1 MENWHTYLT
10 GASKERQQERRG
22 RWLTSLALLVI
33 GALVVTILLFL
44 IAKGVRLFT
53 TGEGKLTEFFFS
65 PTWAPGAGVFGA
77 APMIVTSLIVT
88 VVAGLIGL
96 PFALAVALAVT
107 EILPPVA
114 KKLLQPVIEL
124 LVGIPSV
131 VYGLVGLTVIVPAV
145 RQLVGGTGF
154 GLVAAVGVLY
164 LMIMPTMTSMAIEA
178 LQAVPKQ
185 QRQASAGLPPGGLA
199 GRAGRDFN
207 GDDLRDGPR
216 LWGSLSG
223 PNGDWERRN
232 HADQPAELGGDP
244 DQRLDDWDGEH
255 DYGDR
260 RQRCPLGPGLGP
272 AGDVLIVQPRDALGH
287 EKGLADN
294 LEELICKKQK
304 NKIAWRRG

>member
-154 GLVAAVGVLY
+154 GLVAAIGVLY
-164 LMIMPTMTSMAIEA
+164 LMIMPTMTSMAVEA

-185 QRQASAGLPPGGLA
+185 QRQASAGLGATRWQTIHRVVLPAARGGILTAMIFGMARAFGEALA
-199 GRAGRDFN
+199 VQMVIGNAAIM
-207 GDDLRDGPR
+207 PT
-216 LWGSLSG
+216 SLQSS
-223 PNGDWERRN
+223 
-232 HADQPAELGGDP
+232 AATLTS
-244 DQRLDDWDGEH
+244 
-255 DYGDR
+255 
-260 RQRCPLGPGLGP
+260 
-272 AGDVLIVQPRDALGH
+272 VLTTGMGNTIMGTAANDALWALALVLLAMSLLFNLGMRLVTK
-287 EKGLADN
+287 KG
-294 LEELICKKQK
+294 
-304 NKIAWRRG
+304 

>member
-178 LQAVPKQ
+178 LQVVPKQ
-185 QRQASAGLPPGGLA
+185 QRQASAGLGATRWQTIHRVVLPAARGGILTAMIFGMARAFGEALA
-199 GRAGRDFN
+199 VQMVIGNAAVM
-207 GDDLRDGPR
+207 PT
-216 LWGSLSG
+216 SLQSS
-223 PNGDWERRN
+223 
-232 HADQPAELGGDP
+232 AATLTS
-244 DQRLDDWDGEH
+244 
-255 DYGDR
+255 
-260 RQRCPLGPGLGP
+260 
-272 AGDVLIVQPRDALGH
+272 VLTTGMGNTIMGTAANDALWALALVLLAMSLLFNLGMRLVTK
-287 EKGLADN
+287 KG
-294 LEELICKKQK
+294 
-304 NKIAWRRG
+304 

>member
-154 GLVAAVGVLY
+154 GLVAAIGVLY

-185 QRQASAGLPPGGLA
+185 QRQASAGLGATRWQTIHRVVLPAARGGILTAMIFGMARAFGEALA
-199 GRAGRDFN
+199 VQMVIGNAAIM
-207 GDDLRDGPR
+207 PT
-216 LWGSLSG
+216 SLQSS
-223 PNGDWERRN
+223 
-232 HADQPAELGGDP
+232 AATLTS
-244 DQRLDDWDGEH
+244 
-255 DYGDR
+255 
-260 RQRCPLGPGLGP
+260 
-272 AGDVLIVQPRDALGH
+272 VLTTGMGNTIMGTAANDALWALALVLLAMSLLFNLGMRLVTK
-287 EKGLADN
+287 KG
-294 LEELICKKQK
+294 
-304 NKIAWRRG
+304 

>member
-53 TGEGKLTEFFFS
+53 TGEGKLSTFFFS

-77 APMIVTSLIVT
+77 APMIVTSLLVT
-88 VVAGLIGL
+88 LVAGLIGL

-185 QRQASAGLPPGGLA
+185 QRQASAGLGATRWQTIHRVVLPAARGGILTAMIFGMARAFGEALA
-199 GRAGRDFN
+199 VQMVIGNAAVM
-207 GDDLRDGPR
+207 PT
-216 LWGSLSG
+216 SLQSS
-223 PNGDWERRN
+223 
-232 HADQPAELGGDP
+232 AATLTS
-244 DQRLDDWDGEH
+244 
-255 DYGDR
+255 
-260 RQRCPLGPGLGP
+260 
-272 AGDVLIVQPRDALGH
+272 VLTTGMGNTIMGTAANDALWALALVLLAMSLLFNLGMRLVTK
-287 EKGLADN
+287 KG
-294 LEELICKKQK
+294 
-304 NKIAWRRG
+304 

>member
-164 LMIMPTMTSMAIEA
+164 LMIMPTMPSMAIEA

-185 QRQASAGLPPGGLA
+185 QRQASAGLGATRWQTIHRVVLPAARGGILTAMIFGMARAFGEALA
-199 GRAGRDFN
+199 VQMVIGNAAVM
-207 GDDLRDGPR
+207 PT
-216 LWGSLSG
+216 SLQSS
-223 PNGDWERRN
+223 
-232 HADQPAELGGDP
+232 AATLTS
-244 DQRLDDWDGEH
+244 
-255 DYGDR
+255 
-260 RQRCPLGPGLGP
+260 
-272 AGDVLIVQPRDALGH
+272 VLTTGMGNTIMGTAANDALWALALVLLAMSLLFNLGMRLVTK
-287 EKGLADN
+287 KG
-294 LEELICKKQK
+294 
-304 NKIAWRRG
+304 

>member
-154 GLVAAVGVLY
+154 GLVATVGVLY

-185 QRQASAGLPPGGLA
+185 QRQASAGLGATRWQTIHRVVLPAARGGILTAMIFGMARAFGEALA
-199 GRAGRDFN
+199 VQMVIGNAAIM
-207 GDDLRDGPR
+207 PT
-216 LWGSLSG
+216 SLQSS
-223 PNGDWERRN
+223 
-232 HADQPAELGGDP
+232 AATLTS
-244 DQRLDDWDGEH
+244 
-255 DYGDR
+255 
-260 RQRCPLGPGLGP
+260 
-272 AGDVLIVQPRDALGH
+272 VLTTGMGNTIMGTAANDALWALALVLLAMSLLFNLGMRLVTK
-287 EKGLADN
+287 KG
-294 LEELICKKQK
+294 
-304 NKIAWRRG
+304 

>member
-178 LQAVPKQ
+178 LQVVPKQ
-185 QRQASAGLPPGGLA
+185 QRQASAGLGATRWQTIHRVVLPAARGGILTAMIFGMARAFGEALA
-199 GRAGRDFN
+199 VQMVIGNAAIM
-207 GDDLRDGPR
+207 PT
-216 LWGSLSG
+216 SLQSS
-223 PNGDWERRN
+223 
-232 HADQPAELGGDP
+232 AATLTS
-244 DQRLDDWDGEH
+244 
-255 DYGDR
+255 
-260 RQRCPLGPGLGP
+260 
-272 AGDVLIVQPRDALGH
+272 VLTTGMGNTIMGTAANDALWALALVLLAMSLLFNLGMRLVTK
-287 EKGLADN
+287 KG
-294 LEELICKKQK
+294 
-304 NKIAWRRG
+304 

>member
-33 GALVVTILLFL
+33 GALVMTILLFL

-154 GLVAAVGVLY
+154 GLVAAIGVLY

-185 QRQASAGLPPGGLA
+185 QRQASAGLGATRWQTIHRVVLPAARGGILTAMIFGMARAFGEALA
-199 GRAGRDFN
+199 VQMVIGNAAIMPTSLQSSAATLTSVLTTGMGNTIMGTAANDSLWALALVLLAMSLLFN
-207 GDDLRDGPR
+207 LGMR
-216 LWGSLSG
+216 L
-223 PNGDWERRN
+223 
-232 HADQPAELGGDP
+232 
-244 DQRLDDWDGEH
+244 
-255 DYGDR
+255 
-260 RQRCPLGPGLGP
+260 
-272 AGDVLIVQPRDALGH
+272 VTK
-287 EKGLADN
+287 KG
-294 LEELICKKQK
+294 
-304 NKIAWRRG
+304 

>member
-145 RQLVGGTGF
+145 RQFVGGTGF
-154 GLVAAVGVLY
+154 GLVAAIGVLY

-185 QRQASAGLPPGGLA
+185 QRQASAGLGATRWQTIHRVVLPAARGGILTAMIFGMARAFGEALA
-199 GRAGRDFN
+199 VQMVIGNAVIM
-207 GDDLRDGPR
+207 PT
-216 LWGSLSG
+216 SLQSS
-223 PNGDWERRN
+223 
-232 HADQPAELGGDP
+232 AATLTS
-244 DQRLDDWDGEH
+244 
-255 DYGDR
+255 
-260 RQRCPLGPGLGP
+260 
-272 AGDVLIVQPRDALGH
+272 VLTTGMGNTIMGTAANDALWALALVLLAMSLLFNLGMRLVTK
-287 EKGLADN
+287 KG
-294 LEELICKKQK
+294 
-304 NKIAWRRG
+304 

>member
-65 PTWAPGAGVFGA
+65 PTWASGAGVFGA

-185 QRQASAGLPPGGLA
+185 QRQASAGLGATRWQTIHRVVLPAARGGILTAMIFGMARAFGEALA
-199 GRAGRDFN
+199 VQMVIGNAAIMPTSLQSSAATLTSVLTTGMGNTIMGTAANDSLWALALVLLAMSLLFN
-207 GDDLRDGPR
+207 LGMR
-216 LWGSLSG
+216 L
-223 PNGDWERRN
+223 
-232 HADQPAELGGDP
+232 
-244 DQRLDDWDGEH
+244 
-255 DYGDR
+255 
-260 RQRCPLGPGLGP
+260 
-272 AGDVLIVQPRDALGH
+272 VTK
-287 EKGLADN
+287 KG
-294 LEELICKKQK
+294 
-304 NKIAWRRG
+304 

>member
-185 QRQASAGLPPGGLA
+185 QRQASAGLGATRWQTIHRVVLPAARGGILTAMIFGMARAFGEALA
-199 GRAGRDFN
+199 VQMVIGNAAIM
-207 GDDLRDGPR
+207 PT
-216 LWGSLSG
+216 SLQSS
-223 PNGDWERRN
+223 E
-232 HADQPAELGGDP
+232 ATLTS
-244 DQRLDDWDGEH
+244 
-255 DYGDR
+255 
-260 RQRCPLGPGLGP
+260 
-272 AGDVLIVQPRDALGH
+272 VLTTGMGNTIMGTAANDALWALALVLLAMSLLFNLGMRLVTK
-287 EKGLADN
+287 KG
-294 LEELICKKQK
+294 
-304 NKIAWRRG
+304 

>member
-88 VVAGLIGL
+88 VVAGLSGL

-185 QRQASAGLPPGGLA
+185 QRQASAGLGATRWQTIHRVVLPAARGGILTAMIFGMARAFGEALA
-199 GRAGRDFN
+199 VQMVIGNAAIM
-207 GDDLRDGPR
+207 PT
-216 LWGSLSG
+216 SLQSS
-223 PNGDWERRN
+223 
-232 HADQPAELGGDP
+232 AATLTS
-244 DQRLDDWDGEH
+244 
-255 DYGDR
+255 
-260 RQRCPLGPGLGP
+260 
-272 AGDVLIVQPRDALGH
+272 VLTTGMGNTIMGTAANDALWALALVLLAMSLLFNLGMRLVTK
-287 EKGLADN
+287 KG
-294 LEELICKKQK
+294 
-304 NKIAWRRG
+304 

>member
-77 APMIVTSLIVT
+77 ALMIVTSLIVT

-185 QRQASAGLPPGGLA
+185 QRQASAGLGATRWQTIHRVVLPAARGGILTAMIFGMARAFGEALA
-199 GRAGRDFN
+199 VQMVIGNAAIM
-207 GDDLRDGPR
+207 PT
-216 LWGSLSG
+216 SLQSS
-223 PNGDWERRN
+223 
-232 HADQPAELGGDP
+232 AATLTS
-244 DQRLDDWDGEH
+244 
-255 DYGDR
+255 
-260 RQRCPLGPGLGP
+260 
-272 AGDVLIVQPRDALGH
+272 VLTTGMGNTIMGTAANDALWALALVLLAMSLLFNLGMRLVTK
-287 EKGLADN
+287 KG
-294 LEELICKKQK
+294 
-304 NKIAWRRG
+304 

>member
-33 GALVVTILLFL
+33 GALVVTLLLFL

-53 TGEGKLTEFFFS
+53 IGEGKLTEFFFS

-114 KKLLQPVIEL
+114 RKLLQPVIEL

-164 LMIMPTMTSMAIEA
+164 LMIMPTMTSMALEA

-185 QRQASAGLPPGGLA
+185 QRQASAGLGATRWQTIHRVVLPAARGGILTAMIFGMARAFGEALA
-199 GRAGRDFN
+199 VQMVIGNAAVM
-207 GDDLRDGPR
+207 PT
-216 LWGSLSG
+216 SLQSS
-223 PNGDWERRN
+223 
-232 HADQPAELGGDP
+232 AATLTS
-244 DQRLDDWDGEH
+244 
-255 DYGDR
+255 
-260 RQRCPLGPGLGP
+260 
-272 AGDVLIVQPRDALGH
+272 VLTTGMGNTIMGTAANDALWALALVLLAMSLLFNLGMRLVTK
-287 EKGLADN
+287 KG
-294 LEELICKKQK
+294 
-304 NKIAWRRG
+304 

>member
-185 QRQASAGLPPGGLA
+185 QRQASAGLGATRWQTIHRVVLPVARGGILTAMIFGMARAFGEALA
-199 GRAGRDFN
+199 VQMVIGNAAIM
-207 GDDLRDGPR
+207 PT
-216 LWGSLSG
+216 SLQSS
-223 PNGDWERRN
+223 
-232 HADQPAELGGDP
+232 AATLTS
-244 DQRLDDWDGEH
+244 
-255 DYGDR
+255 
-260 RQRCPLGPGLGP
+260 
-272 AGDVLIVQPRDALGH
+272 VLTTGMGNTIMGTAANDALWALALVLLAMSLLFNLGMRLVTK
-287 EKGLADN
+287 KG
-294 LEELICKKQK
+294 
-304 NKIAWRRG
+304 

>member
-114 KKLLQPVIEL
+114 RKLLQPVIEL

-185 QRQASAGLPPGGLA
+185 QRQASAGLGATRWQTIHRVVLPAARGGILTAMIFGMARAFGEALA
-199 GRAGRDFN
+199 VQMVIGNAAIM
-207 GDDLRDGPR
+207 PT
-216 LWGSLSG
+216 SLQSS
-223 PNGDWERRN
+223 
-232 HADQPAELGGDP
+232 AATLTS
-244 DQRLDDWDGEH
+244 
-255 DYGDR
+255 
-260 RQRCPLGPGLGP
+260 
-272 AGDVLIVQPRDALGH
+272 VLTTGMGNTIMGTAANDALWALALVLLAMSLLFNLGMRLVTK
-287 EKGLADN
+287 KG
-294 LEELICKKQK
+294 
-304 NKIAWRRG
+304 

>member
-185 QRQASAGLPPGGLA
+185 QRQASAGLGATRWQTIHRVVLPAARGGILTAMIFGMARAFGEALA
-199 GRAGRDFN
+199 VQMVIGNAAIM
-207 GDDLRDGPR
+207 PT
-216 LWGSLSG
+216 SLQSS
-223 PNGDWERRN
+223 
-232 HADQPAELGGDP
+232 AATLTS
-244 DQRLDDWDGEH
+244 
-255 DYGDR
+255 
-260 RQRCPLGPGLGP
+260 
-272 AGDVLIVQPRDALGH
+272 VLTTGMGNTIMGTAANDALWALALVLLVMSLLFNLGMRLVTK
-287 EKGLADN
+287 KG
-294 LEELICKKQK
+294 
-304 NKIAWRRG
+304 

>member
-53 TGEGKLTEFFFS
+53 IGEGKLTEFFFS

-185 QRQASAGLPPGGLA
+185 QRQASAGLGATRWQTIHRVVLPAARGGILTAMIFGMARAFGEALA
-199 GRAGRDFN
+199 VQMVIGNAAIM
-207 GDDLRDGPR
+207 PT
-216 LWGSLSG
+216 SLQSS
-223 PNGDWERRN
+223 
-232 HADQPAELGGDP
+232 AATLTS
-244 DQRLDDWDGEH
+244 
-255 DYGDR
+255 
-260 RQRCPLGPGLGP
+260 
-272 AGDVLIVQPRDALGH
+272 VLTTGMGNTIMGTAANDALWALALVLLAMSLLFNLGMRLVTK
-287 EKGLADN
+287 KG
-294 LEELICKKQK
+294 
-304 NKIAWRRG
+304 

>member
-145 RQLVGGTGF
+145 RQLVEGTGF
-154 GLVAAVGVLY
+154 GLVAAIGVLY

-185 QRQASAGLPPGGLA
+185 QRQASAGLGATRWQTIHRVVLPAARGGILTAMIFGMARAFGEALA
-199 GRAGRDFN
+199 VQMVIGNAAVM
-207 GDDLRDGPR
+207 PT
-216 LWGSLSG
+216 SLQSS
-223 PNGDWERRN
+223 
-232 HADQPAELGGDP
+232 AATLTS
-244 DQRLDDWDGEH
+244 
-255 DYGDR
+255 
-260 RQRCPLGPGLGP
+260 
-272 AGDVLIVQPRDALGH
+272 VLTTGMGNTIMGTAANDALWALALVLLAMSLLFNLGMRLVTK
-287 EKGLADN
+287 KG
-294 LEELICKKQK
+294 
-304 NKIAWRRG
+304 

>member
-65 PTWAPGAGVFGA
+65 PTWAPGAGVLGA

-154 GLVAAVGVLY
+154 GLVAAIGVLY

-185 QRQASAGLPPGGLA
+185 QRQASAGLGATRWQTIHRVVLPAARGGILTAMIFGMARAFGEALA
-199 GRAGRDFN
+199 VQMVIGNAAIM
-207 GDDLRDGPR
+207 PT
-216 LWGSLSG
+216 SLQSS
-223 PNGDWERRN
+223 
-232 HADQPAELGGDP
+232 AATLTS
-244 DQRLDDWDGEH
+244 
-255 DYGDR
+255 
-260 RQRCPLGPGLGP
+260 
-272 AGDVLIVQPRDALGH
+272 VLTTGMGNTIMGTAANDALWALALVLLAMSLLFNLGMRLVTK
-287 EKGLADN
+287 KG
-294 LEELICKKQK
+294 
-304 NKIAWRRG
+304 

>member
-53 TGEGKLTEFFFS
+53 TGEGKLSTFFFS
-65 PTWAPGAGVFGA
+65 PTWSPGAGVFGA

-185 QRQASAGLPPGGLA
+185 QRQASAGLGATRWQTIHRVVLPAARGGILTAMIFGMARAFGEALA
-199 GRAGRDFN
+199 VQMVIGNAAIMPTSLQSSAATLTSVLTTGMGNTIMGTAANDSLWALALVLLAMSLLFN
-207 GDDLRDGPR
+207 LGMR
-216 LWGSLSG
+216 L
-223 PNGDWERRN
+223 
-232 HADQPAELGGDP
+232 
-244 DQRLDDWDGEH
+244 
-255 DYGDR
+255 
-260 RQRCPLGPGLGP
+260 
-272 AGDVLIVQPRDALGH
+272 VTK
-287 EKGLADN
+287 KG
-294 LEELICKKQK
+294 
-304 NKIAWRRG
+304 

>member
-185 QRQASAGLPPGGLA
+185 QRQASAGLGATRWQTIHRVVLPAARGGILTAMIFGMARAFGEALA
-199 GRAGRDFN
+199 VQMVIGNAAIM
-207 GDDLRDGPR
+207 PT
-216 LWGSLSG
+216 SLQSS
-223 PNGDWERRN
+223 
-232 HADQPAELGGDP
+232 AATLTS
-244 DQRLDDWDGEH
+244 
-255 DYGDR
+255 
-260 RQRCPLGPGLGP
+260 
-272 AGDVLIVQPRDALGH
+272 VLTTGMGNTIMGTAANDALWALALVLLAMSLLFNLGMRLVMK
-287 EKGLADN
+287 KG
-294 LEELICKKQK
+294 
-304 NKIAWRRG
+304 

>member
-53 TGEGKLTEFFFS
+53 IGEGKLTEFFFS

-178 LQAVPKQ
+178 LQVVPKQ
-185 QRQASAGLPPGGLA
+185 QRQASAGLGATRWQTIHRVVLPAARGGILTAMIFGMARAFGEALA
-199 GRAGRDFN
+199 VQMVIGNAAIM
-207 GDDLRDGPR
+207 PT
-216 LWGSLSG
+216 SLQSS
-223 PNGDWERRN
+223 
-232 HADQPAELGGDP
+232 AATLTS
-244 DQRLDDWDGEH
+244 
-255 DYGDR
+255 
-260 RQRCPLGPGLGP
+260 
-272 AGDVLIVQPRDALGH
+272 VLTTGMGNTIMGTAANDALWALALVLLAMSLLFNLGMRLVTK
-287 EKGLADN
+287 KG
-294 LEELICKKQK
+294 
-304 NKIAWRRG
+304 

>member
-22 RWLTSLALLVI
+22 RWLTSLTLLVI

-185 QRQASAGLPPGGLA
+185 QRQASAGLGATRWQTIHRVVLPAARGGILTAMIFGMARAFGEALA
-199 GRAGRDFN
+199 VQMVIGNAAIM
-207 GDDLRDGPR
+207 PT
-216 LWGSLSG
+216 SLQSS
-223 PNGDWERRN
+223 
-232 HADQPAELGGDP
+232 AATLTS
-244 DQRLDDWDGEH
+244 
-255 DYGDR
+255 
-260 RQRCPLGPGLGP
+260 
-272 AGDVLIVQPRDALGH
+272 VLTTGMGNTIMGTAANDALWALALVLLAMSLLFNLGMRLVTK
-287 EKGLADN
+287 KG
-294 LEELICKKQK
+294 
-304 NKIAWRRG
+304 

>member
-154 GLVAAVGVLY
+154 GLVAAIGVLY

-185 QRQASAGLPPGGLA
+185 QRQASAGLGATRWQTIHRVVLPAARGGILTAMIFGMARAFGEALA
-199 GRAGRDFN
+199 VQMVIGNAAVM
-207 GDDLRDGPR
+207 PT
-216 LWGSLSG
+216 SLQSS
-223 PNGDWERRN
+223 E
-232 HADQPAELGGDP
+232 ATLTS
-244 DQRLDDWDGEH
+244 
-255 DYGDR
+255 
-260 RQRCPLGPGLGP
+260 
-272 AGDVLIVQPRDALGH
+272 VLTTGMGNTIMGTAANDALWALALVLLAMSLLFNLGMRLVTK
-287 EKGLADN
+287 KG
-294 LEELICKKQK
+294 
-304 NKIAWRRG
+304 

>member
-185 QRQASAGLPPGGLA
+185 QRQASAGLGATRWQTIRRVVLPAARGGILTAMIFGMARAFGEALA
-199 GRAGRDFN
+199 VQMVIGNAAIM
-207 GDDLRDGPR
+207 PT
-216 LWGSLSG
+216 SLQSS
-223 PNGDWERRN
+223 
-232 HADQPAELGGDP
+232 AATLTS
-244 DQRLDDWDGEH
+244 
-255 DYGDR
+255 
-260 RQRCPLGPGLGP
+260 
-272 AGDVLIVQPRDALGH
+272 VLTTGMGNTIMGTAANDALWALALVLLAMSLLFNLGMRLVTK
-287 EKGLADN
+287 KG
-294 LEELICKKQK
+294 
-304 NKIAWRRG
+304 

>member
-145 RQLVGGTGF
+145 RQLVGGGTGF
-154 GLVAAVGVLY
+154 GLVAAIGVLY

-185 QRQASAGLPPGGLA
+185 QRQASAGLGATRWQTIHRVVLPAARGGILTAMIFGMARAFGEALA
-199 GRAGRDFN
+199 VQMVIGNAAIM
-207 GDDLRDGPR
+207 PT
-216 LWGSLSG
+216 SLQSS
-223 PNGDWERRN
+223 
-232 HADQPAELGGDP
+232 AATLTS
-244 DQRLDDWDGEH
+244 
-255 DYGDR
+255 
-260 RQRCPLGPGLGP
+260 
-272 AGDVLIVQPRDALGH
+272 VLTTGMGNTIMGTAANDALWALALVLLAMSLLFNLGIRLVTK
-287 EKGLADN
+287 KG
-294 LEELICKKQK
+294 
-304 NKIAWRRG
+304 

>member
-10 GASKERQQERRG
+10 GASKERQQECRG

-44 IAKGVRLFT
+44 LAKGVRLFT

-77 APMIVTSLIVT
+77 APMIMTSLLVT
-88 VVAGLIGL
+88 LVAGIIGL

-185 QRQASAGLPPGGLA
+185 QRQASAGLGATRWQTIHRVVLPAARGGILTAMIFGMARAFGEALA
-199 GRAGRDFN
+199 VQMVIGNAAIM
-207 GDDLRDGPR
+207 PT
-216 LWGSLSG
+216 SLQSS
-223 PNGDWERRN
+223 
-232 HADQPAELGGDP
+232 AATLTS
-244 DQRLDDWDGEH
+244 
-255 DYGDR
+255 
-260 RQRCPLGPGLGP
+260 
-272 AGDVLIVQPRDALGH
+272 VLTTGMGNTIMGTAANDALWALALVLLAMSLLFNLGMRLVTK
-287 EKGLADN
+287 KG
-294 LEELICKKQK
+294 
-304 NKIAWRRG
+304 

>member
-65 PTWAPGAGVFGA
+65 PTWAPGVGVFGA

-185 QRQASAGLPPGGLA
+185 QRQASAGLGATRWQTIHRVVLPAARGGILTAMIFGMARAFGEALA
-199 GRAGRDFN
+199 VQMVIGNAAVM
-207 GDDLRDGPR
+207 PT
-216 LWGSLSG
+216 SLQSS
-223 PNGDWERRN
+223 
-232 HADQPAELGGDP
+232 AATLTS
-244 DQRLDDWDGEH
+244 
-255 DYGDR
+255 
-260 RQRCPLGPGLGP
+260 
-272 AGDVLIVQPRDALGH
+272 VLTTGMGNTIMGTAANDALWALALVLLAMSLLFNLGMRLVTK
-287 EKGLADN
+287 KG
-294 LEELICKKQK
+294 
-304 NKIAWRRG
+304 

>member
-53 TGEGKLTEFFFS
+53 TGEGKLSTFFFS

-77 APMIVTSLIVT
+77 APMIVTSLLVT
-88 VVAGLIGL
+88 LVAGLIGL

-185 QRQASAGLPPGGLA
+185 QRQASAGLGATRWQTIHRVVLPAARGGILTAMIFGMARAFGEALA
-199 GRAGRDFN
+199 VQMVIGNAAIM
-207 GDDLRDGPR
+207 PT
-216 LWGSLSG
+216 SLQSS
-223 PNGDWERRN
+223 
-232 HADQPAELGGDP
+232 AATLTS
-244 DQRLDDWDGEH
+244 
-255 DYGDR
+255 
-260 RQRCPLGPGLGP
+260 
-272 AGDVLIVQPRDALGH
+272 VLTTGMGNTIMGTAANDALWALALVLLAMSLLFNLGMRLVTK
-287 EKGLADN
+287 KG
-294 LEELICKKQK
+294 
-304 NKIAWRRG
+304 

>member
-44 IAKGVRLFT
+44 IVKGVRLFT

-154 GLVAAVGVLY
+154 GLVATVGVLY

-185 QRQASAGLPPGGLA
+185 QRQASAGLGATRWQTIHRVVLPAARGGILTAMIFGMARAFGEALA
-199 GRAGRDFN
+199 VQMVIGNAAIM
-207 GDDLRDGPR
+207 PT
-216 LWGSLSG
+216 SLQSS
-223 PNGDWERRN
+223 
-232 HADQPAELGGDP
+232 AATLTS
-244 DQRLDDWDGEH
+244 
-255 DYGDR
+255 
-260 RQRCPLGPGLGP
+260 
-272 AGDVLIVQPRDALGH
+272 VLTTGMGNTIMGTAANDALWALALVLLAMSLLFNLGIRLVTK
-287 EKGLADN
+287 KG
-294 LEELICKKQK
+294 
-304 NKIAWRRG
+304 

>member
-65 PTWAPGAGVFGA
+65 PIWAPGAGVFGA

-185 QRQASAGLPPGGLA
+185 QRQASAGLGATRWQTIHRVVLPAARGGILTAMIFGMARAFGEALA
-199 GRAGRDFN
+199 VQMVIGNAAIM
-207 GDDLRDGPR
+207 PT
-216 LWGSLSG
+216 SLQSS
-223 PNGDWERRN
+223 
-232 HADQPAELGGDP
+232 AATLTS
-244 DQRLDDWDGEH
+244 
-255 DYGDR
+255 
-260 RQRCPLGPGLGP
+260 
-272 AGDVLIVQPRDALGH
+272 VLTTGMGNTIMGTAANDALWALALVLLAMSLLFNLGMRLVTK
-287 EKGLADN
+287 KG
-294 LEELICKKQK
+294 
-304 NKIAWRRG
+304 

>member
-185 QRQASAGLPPGGLA
+185 QRQASAGLGATRWQTIHRVVLPAARGGILTAMIFGMARAFGEALA
-199 GRAGRDFN
+199 VQMVIGNAAIM
-207 GDDLRDGPR
+207 PT
-216 LWGSLSG
+216 SLQSS
-223 PNGDWERRN
+223 
-232 HADQPAELGGDP
+232 AATLTS
-244 DQRLDDWDGEH
+244 
-255 DYGDR
+255 
-260 RQRCPLGPGLGP
+260 
-272 AGDVLIVQPRDALGH
+272 VLTTGMGNTIMGTAANDALWALALVLLAMSLLFNLGMH
-287 EKGLADN
+287 LVTKKG
-294 LEELICKKQK
+294 
-304 NKIAWRRG
+304 